1 MKHALA
7 SAVLIAGLFGVIA
20 PASAQE
26 TYQDTIQDTPREAPA
41 QRCYNCPV
49 PRDHYDSQEIIRTT
63 RDVDRSRVIN
73 TQSEV
78 VVGRRLRETNHLII
92 RENETR
98 NVGVIQHNHTVYEVE
113 PRYVMRVP
121 RVTVVSYVTQRYHV
135 VEEPAMMTVPVAVRQ
150 VRVPVPAG
158 RCASGNRY
166 DRYSRYEAACRRELR
181 VRG

>member
-1 MKHALA
+1 MKHLLA
-7 SAVLIAGLFGVIA
+7 GAILIAGLLGAIA

-41 QRCYNCPV
+41 RRCHNCPA
-49 PRDHYDSQEIIRTT
+49 PRDHYDTQEIIRTS

-78 VVGRRLRETNHLII
+78 VVGRRLKESNHLVIH
-92 RENETR
+92 ENETR

-121 RVTVVSYVTQRYHV
+121 KVTVVSYVTQRYHV
-135 VEEPAMMTVPVAVRQ
+135 VEQPAMVTVPVPVRR
-150 VRVPVPAG
+150 VMVPVAAG

-166 DRYSRYEAACRRELR
+166 DRYSRYEAACRRMLR

>member
-26 TYQDTIQDTPREAPA
+26 TYQDTIRNAPREAPT
-41 QRCYNCPV
+41 QRCYNCPA
-49 PRDHYDSQEIIRTT
+49 PRDHYDTQEIIRTT

-78 VVGRRLRETNHLII
+78 VVGRRLKETNHLII

-98 NVGVIQHNHTVYEVE
+98 NVGVVQHNHTVYEVE
-113 PRYVMRVP
+113 PRYVIRVP
-121 RVTVVSYVTQRYHV
+121 KVTVVSYVTQRYQV
-135 VEEPAMMTVPVAVRQ
+135 VEQPATMTVPVAVRH
-150 VRVPVPAG
+150 VRVRVPAG
-158 RCASGNRY
+158 RCAPGNRY
-166 DRYSRYEAACRRELR
+166 DGYSRYEAACRRMLR